1 MDENSVLFPSL
12 EDELRKVLTEQAET
26 ELDIRRG
33 ELTVKKINAIA
44 SLQRAKL
51 DLMKLQLEQ
60 KRVELE
66 DRRLSLDEFNMKFRV
81 SEEMSHKSDKIQ
93 RVISKTMLGIFPEQ
107 DKQIVS
113 IMKAAQK
120 IGEMKK

>member
-1 MDENSVLFPSL
+1 MDENNVLFPSL
-12 EDELRKVLTEQAET
+12 EEELRKVLAEQAET

-66 DRRLSLDEFNMKFRV
+66 ERRLSLDEFNMKFRV